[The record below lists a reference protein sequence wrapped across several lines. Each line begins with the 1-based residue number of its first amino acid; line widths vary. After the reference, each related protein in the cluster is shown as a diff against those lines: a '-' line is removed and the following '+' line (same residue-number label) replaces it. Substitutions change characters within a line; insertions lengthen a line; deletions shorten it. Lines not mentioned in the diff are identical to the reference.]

1 MISPDEIW
9 NNLSIL
15 VNITLKNLNLL
26 EETLLSFTK
35 NIFHRLPEFDS
46 ELPN

>member
-15 VNITLKNLNLL
+15 VNITLKNLF
-26 EETLLSFTK
+26 EETPLSSTK
-35 NIFHRLPEFDS
+35 NIFHRFPEFKS
-46 ELPN
+46 